1 MQFGDSESCRLSSP
15 SRRRF
20 EPSGQRSGGGYGPPE
35 CSLAP
40 TQPARAFGSPLRH
53 SNRPF
58 TRSDGASDA
67 PTEKCTRVGFVLL
80 EHFSLMAFTGALD
93 AIVTANLVSSAP
105 LFEFQT
111 FGLDA
116 GPVRSDLGIQVSID
130 IALTEADL
138 QAVDLLLVC
147 GGYRS
152 NLQSPR
158 VVLDMLRKAARAGAS
173 LGSLWNGVHLLAA
186 AGLLDGYACTVH
198 PESRPGLEEAY
209 PKVHVQP
216 LPFVIDRDRLSCAG
230 ANSALGM
237 MLAFI
242 QQQHGDEITSGI
254 ADILACDRSMDDVR
268 GHAMPSLARSPTL
281 PAALRLVLELMEHNI
296 EEPLGMDDLARLAE
310 ISLRQLDRL
319 FQRHI
324 GTSPARYYLELRIT
338 RARRLLLQTCDP
350 ITTIAIACGFAG
362 APHFSRCYREFFGE
376 SPSEARRK
384 SA

>member
-1 MQFGDSESCRLSSP
+1 MSSSTSSATRPTP
-15 SRRRF
+15 SR
-20 EPSGQRSGGGYGPPE
+20 PAGVDGLSRS
-35 CSLAP
+35 
-40 TQPARAFGSPLRH
+40 ARAFALPQPSRPFDSPLRH

-58 TRSDGASDA
+58 TRSDELTGDV
-67 PTEKCTRVGFVLL
+67 PEENTRVGFLLL

-93 AIVTANLVSSAP
+93 AIVTANLVNGTP
-105 LFEFQT
+105 LFAFQT
-111 FGLDA
+111 FGLETE
-116 GPVRSDLGIQVSID
+116 PVRSDLGIQVSVD
-130 IALTEADL
+130 ATLPDARLHAL
-138 QAVDLLLVC
+138 DLLIVC

-152 NLQSPR
+152 NLQAQR
-158 VVLDMLRKAARAGAS
+158 TELDILRKAARAQIA

-209 PKVHVQP
+209 PNVHVQP

-242 QQQHGDEITSGI
+242 QQRHGDEITSGI
-254 ADILACDRSMDDVR
+254 ADILACDRSMDDVK
-268 GHAMPSLARSPTL
+268 GHSMPSLARSPTL
-281 PAALRLVLELMEHNI
+281 PAPLRLVLELMENNI
-296 EEPLGMDDLARLAE
+296 EEPLTMEDLARLAE

-350 ITTIAIACGFAG
+350 ITSIAIACGFTG

-376 SPSEARRK
+376 TPSDARRK
-384 SA
+384 ST